1 MKDLFRGELVRFTL
15 EEPETRAQAE
25 VRWQRDTEFHRLV
38 DSDPAQLT
46 SEKKSKE
53 WFKKQ
58 DEEGFTPQ
66 RYSFSVRTLAEDKFI
81 GFLGLSV
88 DWIHREAWVGLGI
101 GEREFWSKGYGSDMM
116 KLCLQYAFMELCVE
130 RVSLGLLEY
139 NPRALKSYEKR
150 GFRLEGR
157 TRKDGMREG
166 KRNDTLWMGIL
177 REEWL
182 QLHMQT
188 HNGDQT

>member
-1 MKDLFRGELVRFTL
+1 MTDLFRGELVRFTM
-15 EEPETRAQAE
+15 EEPETRAKAG

-38 DSDPAQLT
+38 DGDPAQLT
-46 SEKKSKE
+46 SEKRLKE
-53 WFKKQ
+53 WFEKNE
-58 DEEGFTPQ
+58 EEGFEPK
-66 RYSFSVRTLAEDKFI
+66 RYFFSVRTLAADQYI

-88 DWIHREAWVGLGI
+88 DLIHREAWVGLGI
-101 GEREFWSKGYGSDMM
+101 GEREFWSKGYGTDMM
-116 KLCLQYAFMELCVE
+116 KLCLQYAFTELCVV
-130 RVSLGLLEY
+130 RVSLGLHEY
-139 NPRALKSYEKR
+139 NPRALKSYEKC

-166 KRNDTLWMGIL
+166 QRHDTLWMGIL

-182 QLHMQT
+182 HMQT